1 MTEYSN
7 PRMSAIVTNWPS
19 GGKRVTAK
27 FEIERDAKRGE
38 RGVRTTTGKRKKL
51 TYGRA
56 ARVVDG
62 DDGRTYVAVQAAH
75 FGFITIFR
83 GDFKYA
89 AETIFPDDS
98 RYTAVRKPFD
108 PAAP

>member
-38 RGVRTTTGKRKKL
+38 RGVRITTGAPKKL

-62 DDGRTYVAVQAAH
+62 DDGRTYVAVWAAH
-75 FGFITIFR
+75 HEHITIYR

-89 AETIFPDDS
+89 EETIFSSDPG
-98 RYTAVRKPFD
+98 YVAVRKLFD